1 MDDLQATVDE
11 WANLAGVFAIARAL
25 LLLAI
30 GALAARMLGRLVD
43 RSVGERLG
51 RDSALL
57 LRRLVFY
64 SIFAGFSIVALR
76 ELGFDLS
83 VLLGAAG
90 ILTIAVGFASQTS
103 AANVVSGLFLIGE
116 RPFGLG
122 DVIRVGATTGEVLS
136 IDLLS
141 VKLRTFDNLMVRVP
155 NETLIKSEITN
166 LTRFDVRRID
176 LPLSVAYKEDLE
188 RVLELLMEVAD
199 AHPLALEEPRPL
211 VIFTGF
217 GDSGVAVQFSVWTAR
232 QNFLALR
239 NDLYTRIHARFRDAG
254 VEIPFPQVA
263 LHAGSGSAPL
273 GIELDESRR

>member
-1 MDDLQATVDE
+1 MEGLDASGPGWTS
-11 WANLAGVFAIARAL
+11 AAGLLAIARAL
-25 LLLAI
+25 LLLAF
-30 GALAARMLGRLVD
+30 GAFAARTLGRLVH
-43 RSVGERLG
+43 RSVVDRLG
-51 RDSALL
+51 AHSAAL
-57 LRRLVFY
+57 LRRAIFY
-64 SIFAGFSIVALR
+64 AVLAIFSIVALR

-90 ILTIAVGFASQTS
+90 ILTIAIGFASQTS

-122 DVIRVGATTGEVLS
+122 DVIRVGSTTGEVLS
-136 IDLLS
+136 IDMLS

-176 LPLSVAYKEDLE
+176 LLISVAYKEDLE
-188 RVLELLMEVAD
+188 RVSELLLEIAD

-211 VIFTGF
+211 VILTGF
-217 GDSGVAVQFSVWTAR
+217 GDSGVSIQFSVWGAR
-232 QNFLALR
+232 ANFLELR
-239 NDLYTRIHARFRDAG
+239 NGLFTRIHAGFRDAG

-263 LHAGSGSAPL
+263 LHAGSDSRAIGVDLRGS
-273 GIELDESRR
+273 